1 MRRNNMAAWSDNIRK
16 VEPYVPGEQPK
27 DTDVIKLNTNENPY
41 GPSQRVKNAMMDI
54 DTLRLYPDPTASALV
69 DVLAEY
75 HGVDPSQ
82 VFVGVG
88 SDDVLAMSFLTF
100 FNSDKPILF
109 PDITYSFYDVWAEL
123 FRIPYER
130 PALDENFRL
139 VKEDYYRENGGIV
152 FPNPNAPTG
161 IYEDIKNVEDIV
173 SHNKDSIVIVDEAYI
188 DFGGESALGLI
199 DKYDNLVVV
208 RTFSKSRS
216 MAGLRIGYAISNPV
230 LIKALN
236 DVKYSYNS
244 YTMNR
249 PSLIMG
255 TESVKDDEYFKET
268 VSKVVATRER
278 FVEAIKPLGFT
289 CLPSSANFV
298 FATHKDIP
306 AKEIFQAAKDAH
318 IYVRYFDKP
327 RIENY
332 LRISIGT
339 DEEMDKFTEFLANY
353 IQER

>member
-1 MRRNNMAAWSDNIRK
+1 M
-16 VEPYVPGEQPK
+16 
-27 DTDVIKLNTNENPY
+27 
-41 GPSQRVKNAMMDI
+41 
-54 DTLRLYPDPTASALV
+54 
-69 DVLAEY
+69 
-75 HGVDPSQ
+75 
-82 VFVGVG
+82 
-88 SDDVLAMSFLTF
+88 
-100 FNSDKPILF
+100 
-109 PDITYSFYDVWAEL
+109 
-123 FRIPYER
+123 
-130 PALDENFRL
+130 
-139 VKEDYYRENGGIV
+139 
-152 FPNPNAPTG
+152 
-161 IYEDIKNVEDIV
+161 DIV

-278 FVEAIKPLGFT
+278 FVEAIKPLDFT

-327 RIENY
+327 RIDNY

-339 DEEMDKFTEFLANY
+339 DEEMDKFTEFLTNY